1 MTKKISKIVDNKK
14 IKIRILNSSKKEI
27 KSQKLNYQKIIKDL
41 KWKQEINL
49 NQGLRKTIEWYKK
62 YINYFN

>member
-14 IKIRILNSSKKEI
+14 IKIQILNSSKKEI
-27 KSQKLNYQKIIKDL
+27 KFQKLNYQKIVKDL
-41 KWKQEINL
+41 KWKQEIDL
-49 NQGLRKTIEWYKK
+49 NQGLRKTVEWYKR